1 MPCFYYP
8 AQLYGT
14 DPTIATKKEMRH
26 IRRSWTIRVLKG
38 FFLLSFLFLV
48 MPAVAQTRG
57 AVIEDS
63 STFTANSEPQ
73 VPDSELGQKIPIPI
87 VSLIF
92 AVGLISLL
100 RRR

>member
-1 MPCFYYP
+1 
-8 AQLYGT
+8 
-14 DPTIATKKEMRH
+14 
-26 IRRSWTIRVLKG
+26 
-38 FFLLSFLFLV
+38 

-73 VPDSELGQKIPIPI
+73 VSDSELGQKIPIPI

>member
-1 MPCFYYP
+1 MEQTQPLPRKKKC
-8 AQLYGT
+8 GT
-14 DPTIATKKEMRH
+14 

-57 AVIEDS
+57 AVIEDF

-73 VPDSELGQKIPIPI
+73 VSDSELGQKIPIPI